1 MTQATEHQD
10 KWKVLLIGG
19 SSGIGKTVIAQEL
32 ARQLSIP
39 LLLVDD
45 VRLALQ
51 QVTTPVQQPGIH
63 IFLDYQAEQWRRAES
78 IRDDWIT
85 VGQAMIAPL
94 KVIMAHHIVVPS
106 VGSIIIEGDGILPS
120 LATPQTFTDLRH
132 FSGLEIDHEIRAVF
146 IIESD
151 EEQILRNLHT
161 RGRGFE
167 TWGGE
172 EQRAFAHASWLFG
185 EWLLQETQA
194 HHLPVLPARPYDSLL
209 ERILTII

>member
-1 MTQATEHQD
+1 MMQVTGHQD
-10 KWKVLLIGG
+10 EWKILLIAG
-19 SSGIGKTVIAQEL
+19 SSGVGKTVIAQGL

-51 QVTTPVQQPGIH
+51 QVTTHVQQPGLH
-63 IFLDYQAEQWRRAES
+63 IFLNYQAEQWRRAES

-85 VGQAMIAPL
+85 IGQAMIPPL

-120 LATPQTFTDLRH
+120 LATSQTFTDLRH
-132 FSGLEIDHEIRAVF
+132 FSGLEINHEIRAVF
-146 IIESD
+146 IIEPD
-151 EEQILRNLHT
+151 EEQILRNLQT

-167 TWGGE
+167 TWGEE
-172 EQRAFAHASWLFG
+172 EQRAFGHASWLFG
-185 EWLLQETQA
+185 QWLLQDAQA
-194 HHLPVLPARPYDSLL
+194 HYLPVLAARPYDSLL
-209 ERILTII
+209 ERILAVI